1 MYEEEYLLKSL
12 MKSFEKCTEKKKRDE
27 ALLDARKK
35 LLQIILEVQKRSY
48 PSELAMTSLGQVS
61 REKKK
66 LEGNNA
72 IFNTEKKS
80 GSIYNSLFRFED
92 IVCDVGVNRIKCE
105 FSIEIPQFGISL
117 RNRENDRIVKALR
130 ESLKDVLRPGESFL
144 MALRKLNN
152 DCISYLYDCK
162 WFPYTSWCV
171 DIRFLRKIESII
183 QTSRKG
189 SRRCEKRIDKLIIDY
204 YTPKRLR
211 EIKRGWKKLELESYI
226 KKILGEAIEA
236 HIQKKYALS
245 VACLSTMWEGLIRKK
260 LNLTERLSQKKMGE
274 YLLLRIDENKLD
286 SRFGEFYNQFII
298 CECNTVDDIVEGVP
312 NRNGVSHSRY
322 RKYPSKKASLNAILI
337 TDFLVKL
344 KEEKRSTVSCGIAEK

>member
-1 MYEEEYLLKSL
+1 MYEEEYLLKSSA
-12 MKSFEKCTEKKKRDE
+12 KSFEKCTEKKKRDE

-35 LLQIILEVQKRSY
+35 LFQIILEVQKRSLS
-48 PSELAMTSLGQVS
+48 SEKAITSLGKVS

-66 LEGNNA
+66 LEGNNT
-72 IFNTEKKS
+72 IFDTENKS

-92 IVCDVGVNRIKCE
+92 IICDDGANRIKCE
-105 FSIEIPQFGISL
+105 FSIEIPKFEISL
-117 RNRENDRIVKALR
+117 INRESVRVVKALR

-144 MALRKLNN
+144 MTLRKLNN

-162 WFPYTSWCV
+162 WFPYTSWCA

-183 QTSRKG
+183 QTSHKG
-189 SRRCEKRIDKLIIDY
+189 SRRCEKRIDRLIIDH

-260 LNLTERLSQKKMGE
+260 INQTERLSQKKMGE
-274 YLLLRIDENKLD
+274 YLLLLIDENKLD
-286 SRFGEFYNQFII
+286 SRFGEFYNRFII

-312 NRNGVSHSRY
+312 NRNGVSHSKY
-322 RKYPSKKASLNAILI
+322 KKYPSKKASLNAILI
-337 TDFLVKL
+337 TDFFLKL
-344 KEEKRSTVSCGIAEK
+344 KEKKRSVVSCDTTEK